1 MDLAV
6 QANAMQSKSINMT
19 SLARSKQGTGIFQKN
34 CLLPFS
40 KKERSLMT
48 SHIRVGRGGPR

>member
-19 SLARSKQGTGIFQKN
+19 SLAKSFQNTGLVQNMLTSLTLNWVEEYFVVTKVAEKRR
-34 CLLPFS
+34 
-40 KKERSLMT
+40 KK
-48 SHIRVGRGGPR
+48 